1 MSNLQISTKTL
12 TQYRAYLAD
21 MEKSLATIDKYLRD
35 IRTFLTWMG
44 EDTTLSKERV
54 IAYKAWLQAHYKTSS
69 ANSMLTAL
77 NCFLTYLGETKN
89 RVRTIKVQKQLF
101 RPAQKELGRGEYER
115 LLVTARKKGQEQTA
129 LIMETIGATGIRI
142 SELKYITVEAVET
155 GRAEVTCK
163 GKKREIFLV
172 RKLRDKLSAWC
183 RKKGIRKGPVFISCN
198 GNPLDRSNIWSR
210 MKAVAKAAGVDP
222 GKVFPQ
228 NLRHL
233 FARVFWQKWKDIFYL
248 ADILGHSNVNTTR
261 IYTVTTG
268 DSHVR
273 KLQTLGLVS

>member
-35 IRTFLTWMG
+35 IRSFLTWMG

-54 IAYKAWLQAHYKTSS
+54 IAYKAWLQEHYKTSS

-77 NCFLTYLGETKN
+77 NCFLTYLGEAKN

-101 RPAQKELGRGEYER
+101 RPADKELGRGEYER

-155 GRAEVTCK
+155 GRTEVTCK
-163 GKKREIFLV
+163 GKKEIFLKMQAKRQTFCLV
-172 RKLRDKLSAWC
+172 QE
-183 RKKGIRKGPVFISCN
+183 KGIRKGPVFISCN

-222 GKVFPQ
+222 GRYSPT
-228 NLRHL
+228 
-233 FARVFWQKWKDIFYL
+233 IC
-248 ADILGHSNVNTTR
+248 
-261 IYTVTTG
+261 VTSSPECSGRNGRTSSAWRTSL
-268 DSHVR
+268 D
-273 KLQTLGLVS
+273 LQCQHHPDLYCHYRG

>member
-1 MSNLQISTKTL
+1 MSNLQINTKTL

-35 IRTFLTWMG
+35 IRTFLIWMG

-54 IAYKAWLQAHYKTSS
+54 IAYKAWLQEHYKTSS

-77 NCFLTYLGETKN
+77 NCFITYLGKTKD

-101 RPAQKELGRGEYER
+101 RPAEKELSRGEYER
-115 LLVTARKKGQEQTA
+115 LLVTARKKGREQTA

-142 SELKYITVEAVET
+142 SELKYITVEAVKT
-155 GRAEVTCK
+155 GRTEVTCK
-163 GKKREIFLV
+163 GKKREIFIV
-172 RKLRDKLSAWC
+172 RKLRDKLLAWC
-183 RKKGIRKGPVFISCN
+183 RKKGIHKGSVFVSRN
-198 GNPLDRSNIWSR
+198 GNPLDRSNIWSQ
-210 MKAVAKAAGVDP
+210 MKAIAKAAGVDLE
-222 GKVFPQ
+222 KVFPH

-233 FARVFWQKWKDIFYL
+233 FARVFWKKFKDIFYL

-268 DSHVR
+268 ESHAR